1 MRVRLRSTLTAFFVL
16 LLLSVSC
23 VSPACAASCNL
34 MGLSSLSR
42 LKTGQRVQA
51 DTAAPAGM
59 SASCHGMA
67 MSEAGTETSGP
78 MLTQGDCCSHDR
90 YGQDQMSAIPS
101 EIYQVEQTQPAL
113 EGVYAFVHSETQILL
128 PAELASHSP
137 PLSPPL
143 FNAIL
148 RI

>member
-1 MRVRLRSTLTAFFVL
+1 MRVKLRSTLTAFFVL
-16 LLLSVSC
+16 LLVSVSC
-23 VSPACAASCNL
+23 VSPACAASCNV
-34 MGLSSLSR
+34 MGLSSLSQ

-51 DTAAPAGM
+51 DTAAPDGM

-67 MSEAGTETSGP
+67 MSEAGTETPDP

-101 EIYQVEQTQPAL
+101 EVYQVEQTQPAL
-113 EGVYAFVHSETQILL
+113 APIYSLAHSEMQILL
-128 PAELASHSP
+128 PVELASHSP
-137 PLSPPL
+137 PLPPPH